1 MQTKTTNYD
10 LLVGVMIVA
19 VVLAIVS
26 VGLAS

>member
-1 MQTKTTNYD
+1 MQTKVTNYD

-26 VGLAS
+26 VGLAA